1 MKIRARKHRNGGPYV
16 AGASAAKVNS
26 AKRVAEV
33 LGEDLVLTGKPN
45 KDFENVVSKIPRL
58 RDRAALKWYKLGVRR
73 GLILGTDLVANGT
86 IKQENGVLYA
96 PKTIVANVRT
106 RIAGGEWESRQLKF
120 SASSI
125 GFK

>member
-1 MKIRARKHRNGGPYV
+1 MKIRERKHRYGGQYA

-26 AKRVAEV
+26 TKRVAQI
-33 LGEDLVLTGKPN
+33 LGEELVLTGKPN
-45 KDFENVVSKIPRL
+45 EDFENVVLKIPRL
-58 RDRAALKWYKLGVRR
+58 RDRTALKWYKLGVKR

-86 IKQENGVLYA
+86 IRHEGGVLYA

-106 RIAGGEWESRQLKF
+106 RIAGGPLESRQLKF
-120 SASSI
+120 TASSI